1 MARPAI
7 IRQGAHFYGP
17 NVVFRVLYDA
27 MYYIKMLT
35 EKNFICHFDLGISS
49 KRKSLSSDV
58 PTAIAV
64 DAKHYTCG

>member
-1 MARPAI
+1 LI
-7 IRQGAHFYGP
+7 IRQGTHVLSTRA
-17 NVVFRVLYDA
+17 LYDTI
-27 MYYIKMLT
+27 YVLHKMLT